1 VILPL
6 VPDISTVTTVSLR
19 RANLRV
25 SGLGLMGKQQ
35 KAKQRTQ
42 DAQPEEKKAR
52 WWETPWP
59 VGEFWFGPE
68 LSEGC
73 QYTWPSMLDAL

>member
-1 VILPL
+1 
-6 VPDISTVTTVSLR
+6 
-19 RANLRV
+19 
-25 SGLGLMGKQQ
+25 MGKQQ